1 MSGSATRH
9 EGPNLAI
16 LCTVGTC
23 IFCNTGAT
31 SVGEPILERDAMER
45 KKDGSLAT
53 GKVPIRLCPV
63 CHSALREIFR
73 VVPIQFEGLSCPQ
86 CERKDFRFTLTPV
99 RPNKVKG
106 QTDWRFDLEVM
117 CPACNTKTFTERIA
131 DLLRLRRIT
140 VGPGGV
146 DLQLK

>member
-31 SVGEPILERDAMER
+31 NVGEPILERDAMER

-53 GKVPIRLCPV
+53 GKVPIRFCPV
-63 CHSALREIFR
+63 CRSALREMYR
-73 VVPIQFEGLSCPQ
+73 VVPIKLEGLSCPQ
-86 CERKDFRFTLTPV
+86 CERKDFRFAL
-99 RPNKVKG
+99 RSMKPNKVKEP
-106 QTDWRFDLEVM
+106 TDWKFDLEVM
-117 CPACNTKTFTERIA
+117 CPACNTKMFTQGIA
-131 DLLRLRRIT
+131 ELLRLKRIT
-140 VGPGGV
+140 VGPTGV
-146 DLQLK
+146 DFWLK